1 MTDYYSILVP
11 DGAPPSLVLHGSRQ
25 ERRDATA
32 DEDDFE
38 GVTYADDLEDL
49 RAILRHTTNR
59 KVAQLIRDELAR
71 VGRAFF

>member
-1 MTDYYSILVP
+1 MTDYYSILTP
-11 DGAPPSLVLHGSRQ
+11 DETPPSLVLHDSRQ

-32 DEDDFE
+32 DEDDC
-38 GVTYADDLEDL
+38 GNVIYADDLEAL
-49 RAILRHTTNR
+49 RAVLRHTTNR